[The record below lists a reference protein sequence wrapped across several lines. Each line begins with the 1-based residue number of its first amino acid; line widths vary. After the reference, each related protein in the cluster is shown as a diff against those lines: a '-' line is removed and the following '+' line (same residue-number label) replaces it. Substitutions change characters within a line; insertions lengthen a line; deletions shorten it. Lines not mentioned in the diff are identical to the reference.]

1 VPFRFDPPGW
11 APDFDAPGRE
21 RWHEQMARSARSNV
35 AQIVEQLQAQDPT
48 ASAADA
54 FYVDPTET
62 DIPANASTVAVTWA
76 GFPKR
81 LLTLAGGDRDLAHQ
95 HAEDLG
101 TFDYAQGAEFVTASG
116 QSIDMPSRQ
125 FQDEYLEW
133 RTDRVDGVPSR
144 VTFTCEAY
152 DYWEELFAHDEKL
165 VVDRYR
171 ELLGRDDVTADDL
184 RVPEDVFL
192 AAGGG
197 PPGQLAFRAGTYN
210 PRNRFNTSE
219 GIVHLTH
226 RANSLGAEV
235 NLAAISSALRKDA
248 AGRDVTGE
256 DANRLTCCGAF
267 GDPNRNSDPTIG
279 AAANNVARSG
289 KAYTLTN
296 PVGLYIADFDHE
308 AVTLPDGSSAPR
320 EWWRVERGRA
330 QTDDGFERIM
340 RLVFEVP
347 ADVRGAGGEP
357 LRAGDLMVRG
367 APLERGAQLAEL
379 VTLHLMVS
387 AWDAPERRAIRAA
400 CETTCCVG
408 GPDQQVLFISDS
420 ACAAGTG
427 AFDDLLPDGRGAAV
441 RAGGAQLATVVAP
454 DGSAAQPVLV
464 NLELDRFLAG
474 GSR

>member
-1 VPFRFDPPGW
+1 VSFRFDPPGW
-11 APDFDAPGRE
+11 APDFDAPGRR

-35 AQIVEQLQAQDPT
+35 AQIVEQLQAQDRT

-62 DIPANASTVAVTWA
+62 EIPPEAGTVAVSWP
-76 GFPKR
+76 GSPKR
-81 LLTLAGGDRDLAHQ
+81 LLTLAGGDRDLAHE

-101 TFDYAQGAEFVTASG
+101 TFDYAQGAQFVTANG
-116 QSIDMPSRQ
+116 QSVDMPSRH

-133 RTDRVDGVPSR
+133 RTERVDGVPSR

-152 DYWEELFAHDEKL
+152 DYWEELFAHDED
-165 VVDRYR
+165 VVVERYR
-171 ELLGRDDVTADDL
+171 EFLGRDDVGADDL

-192 AAGGG
+192 SLDGR
-197 PPGQLAFRAGTYN
+197 PSNRLAFRAGTYN
-210 PRNRFNTSE
+210 PRNRFNTRE

-235 NLAAISSALRKDA
+235 NLAAISSALRKDVH
-248 AGRDVTGE
+248 GRDVTGE

-308 AVTLPDGSSAPR
+308 AVTLPDGEGAPR
-320 EWWRVERGRA
+320 EWWRVERGRE

-347 ADVRGAGGEP
+347 GDVRGPGGGP
-357 LRAGDLMVRG
+357 LRAGDLLVRG
-367 APLERGAQLAEL
+367 APLVRGAQLAEL
-379 VTLHLMVS
+379 VTLHLMVT

-400 CETTCCVG
+400 CVTTCCVG
-408 GPDQQVLFISDS
+408 GPDQQLLFISDDQ
-420 ACAAGTG
+420 CAAGTG
-427 AFDDLLPDGRGAAV
+427 AFDDLLPGAP
-441 RAGGAQLATVVAP
+441 RTIPTAGSPLATVVAP
-454 DGSAAQPVLV
+454 DGSAAAPVLTEI
-464 NLELDRFLAG
+464 ELDAFLAG